1 MDGQKRVAIIE
12 DDADQRKRLRG
23 YFSDFSAEYGESFDV
38 SEYGSGEAFLAE
50 TSPFDIILMD
60 IELPGKDGMET
71 VRELRKRDRNV
82 IVIFATNM
90 AQFAV
95 KGYEVEAFDF
105 IVKPMTY
112 YNFTIKIK
120 RALER
125 FKTKRDKDI
134 WINVSGGAGRRRI
147 STAQLKYVEVM
158 GHRITYHTTDGNLD
172 TTGSMTKVK
181 AELDGMPFELCNR
194 CYLVNLKFVE
204 EVRPFQ
210 IVVGGEPLQVSHL
223 KRNEF
228 MSKLNLYL
236 STGVLSSIFLNKLLF
251 TVEILV
257 AEVLCTVY
265 LKKRANTRCGSRR
278 T

>member
-1 MDGQKRVAIIE
+1 MCIYIAGGFMDGQKRVAIVE
-12 DDADQRKRLRG
+12 DDGETRAKLRG
-23 YFSDFSAEYGESFDV
+23 YFSDFAAEHGESFDV
-38 SEYGSGEAFLAE
+38 SEYGSGEDFLAE
-50 TSPFDIILMD
+50 QSSFDIILMD

-125 FKTKRDKDI
+125 FRTKRDRDI
-134 WINVSGGAGRRRI
+134 WINISGGAGRRKL
-147 STAQLKYVEVM
+147 STAQIKYIEVM
-158 GHRITYHTTDGNLD
+158 GHRITYHATDGDYD

-181 AELDGMPFELCNR
+181 EELEGMPFELCNR

-204 EVRPFQ
+204 EVRPYQ
-210 IVVGGEPLQVSHL
+210 IVVGGEALQVSHL

-236 STGVLSSIFLNKLLF
+236 STG
-251 TVEILV
+251 
-257 AEVLCTVY
+257 
-265 LKKRANTRCGSRR
+265 GGH
-278 T
+278 